1 MLESGKTRAVRAFVT
16 ASSPRRPDAHLSH
29 PSRLCRRN
37 AGQRPLARPVAGL
50 GPVPVGGA
58 VALYPPDMAVF
69 LPAVTRRLA
78 SSSAAVAEDRSQAS
92 KPAARGQ

>member
-16 ASSPRRPDAHLSH
+16 ASSPRRPDAQF
-29 PSRLCRRN
+29 CRRI
-37 AGQRPLARPVAGL
+37 AGQWPRARPVAGL
-50 GPVPVGGA
+50 RPVPVGGA

-78 SSSAAVAEDRSQAS
+78 SSSAAVAEDGSQAIT
-92 KPAARGQ
+92 PAARGQ

>member
-1 MLESGKTRAVRAFVT
+1 MLESGKTRAVRAFVA
-16 ASSPRRPDAHLSH
+16 ASPPRRPDAHPSH
-29 PSRLCRRN
+29 LCRRN

-58 VALYPPDMAVF
+58 VAPYPPDMAVF